1 MKISNMINKRI
12 NANLSLIKWYS
23 EQLKEEESE
32 KKYEL
37 IRDKMHLVEREQNFL
52 IDLLNAMGQE
62 ELQEQKEKQNETR

>member
-32 KKYEL
+32 K
-37 IRDKMHLVEREQNFL
+37 NT
-52 IDLLNAMGQE
+52 N
-62 ELQEQKEKQNETR
+62 

>member
-1 MKISNMINKRI
+1 MVFRTIKRRRI
-12 NANLSLIKWYS
+12 G
-23 EQLKEEESE
+23 

-62 ELQEQKEKQNETR
+62 ELQEQKEKK